1 MLESLLPDIMKSL
14 EGGINSSQIVA
25 WLVMAVSF
33 AILAKSADIFVDS
46 AVTFATKFNISKLVI
61 GLVLVSFATTAP
73 ELCVSLMAA
82 LKGNPEMALGN
93 AIGSVICDDGLAM
106 GCAGLFAVSA
116 IAVTPA
122 VLRSSGIFLIIIQ
135 VVAFL
140 FVFRDFTLSSGEGLV
155 LVGMF
160 FVYLVYMFREHKKG
174 RLTLDDDETSPP
186 DDLAKMSV
194 WKVFLLFFVGLCGI
208 IFASEFI
215 ILSATSIAV
224 AMRVPESVIALTL
237 VALGTSIP
245 EVATCVI
252 AAKKGHGQIA
262 VGNILGADILNIAW
276 VAGASSLANNLTLDH
291 KQIYFM
297 FPAMFVMVAAMLL
310 MLRHNHS
317 LTKTKGII
325 LLVLYFIYI
334 VATVMIF
341 PPSSNKT
348 EKTQSNNKQRGMR
361 MLVATDAESAK
372 ERETQV
378 FYK

>member
-1 MLESLLPDIMKSL
+1 MIESLLPGIMGSV
-14 EGGINSSQIVA
+14 ESSINSSQIVA

-93 AIGSVICDDGLAM
+93 AIGSVICNNGLAM

-140 FVFRDFTLSSGEGLV
+140 FVFRDFTLSSGEGSV
-155 LVGMF
+155 LVGLF
-160 FVYLVYMFREHKKG
+160 FVYLFYMFREHKKG
-174 RLTLDDDETSPP
+174 HLTLDDDESSPP

-194 WKVFLLFFVGLCGI
+194 LKVSLLFFLGLCGI
-208 IFASEFI
+208 LFASEFI

-224 AMRVPESVIALTL
+224 ALRIPESVIALTL

-252 AAKKGHGQIA
+252 AARKGHGEIA

-276 VAGASSLANNLTLDH
+276 VAGASSIANNLTLDH

-297 FPAMFVMVAAMLL
+297 FPAMFVMVGAMLL
-310 MLRHNHS
+310 MLRHKHS

-325 LLVLYFIYI
+325 LLTLYFIYI
-334 VATVMIF
+334 AATIVIF
-341 PPSSNKT
+341 PPSSDKKGKT
-348 EKTQSNNKQRGMR
+348 PFHKEQSKVVMN
-361 MLVATDAESAK
+361 
-372 ERETQV
+372 
-378 FYK
+378 